1 MVVGP
6 LVDRLKNAFIR
17 QFAVRGGASILAR
30 AIPFGIGAVIGGTGN
45 HLMGRRIVASSREAF
60 GPVPAAFPEILDV
73 VVRPP
78 RERRLPAIRRRQR
91 ELPPPPNALD
101 RLPD

>member
-1 MVVGP
+1 MGQIGTRIRRAFVRRFTATQGANVVGR
-6 LVDRLKNAFIR
+6 V
-17 QFAVRGGASILAR
+17 
-30 AIPFGIGAVIGGTGN
+30 IPFGIGAVIGGTGN
-45 HLMGRRIVASSREAF
+45 HLVGRRIVASSREAF

-78 RERRLPAIRRRQR
+78 RERRLPAIRRRRR
-91 ELPPPPNALD
+91 ELLPPPNALD